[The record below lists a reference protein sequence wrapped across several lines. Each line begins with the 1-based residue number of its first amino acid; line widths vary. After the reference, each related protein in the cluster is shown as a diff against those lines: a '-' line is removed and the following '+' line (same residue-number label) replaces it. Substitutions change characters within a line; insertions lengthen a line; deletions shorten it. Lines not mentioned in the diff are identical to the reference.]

1 MRSSNAFGNTLSTEV
16 NMNTPALLNRHIA
29 GGSLPKLLLLL
40 LFVALFGGWW
50 MWKNQYG
57 LIGHIQGIPEST
69 VDQIVFVKQGASGT
83 DLYLVSADG
92 SKPPT
97 PLVDG
102 KGDVQ
107 SPTWS
112 PDGKKICFAG
122 QPDSSGSV
130 DPTFQLFLV
139 GKDKPQQITYGT
151 LAKSKPQWRAG
162 SDVIGFLSGG
172 ALKTVRANGDDLR
185 QVYPIPHRGTPSETG
200 EESEAEEV
208 GKRPPIELFRWSPN
222 GKAVVAVQVMEGEDA
237 PTIGD
242 PNWFKKHPNTSS
254 SEPTGMTVE
263 PEAVIL
269 LRSLE
274 DEKPLLLTAAKK
286 VGVAWTPDSERIV
299 LTLSSSQKQHALVV
313 MRVDDQVPK
322 PLLVATGYTVSPENP
337 EVSPDGTQVA
347 FEVWKLDSAE
357 NRQLLGIAVIS
368 LDTANP
374 IKVVSPADIS
384 KIPVR
389 IKGQA
394 KEPKWSPDGTRI
406 LYTMPGPSG
415 RDLWVAKADGSQTI
429 RLTKDGDNFD
439 AAWSPARK

>member
-1 MRSSNAFGNTLSTEV
+1 
-16 NMNTPALLNRHIA
+16 MNTSSFLHRHIT

-50 MWKNQYG
+50 MWKNHYG
-57 LIGHIQGIPEST
+57 LIGHIAGIPEST
-69 VDQIVFVKQGASGT
+69 VDQIAFVKQGANGT

-97 PLVDG
+97 ALVEG
-102 KGDVQ
+102 RGDVQ

-112 PDGKKICFAG
+112 PDGKKICFSG
-122 QPDSSGSV
+122 QPDSGESV

-151 LAKSKPQWRAG
+151 LAKTRPQWRAG
-162 SDVIGFLSGG
+162 DDVIGFLSGG
-172 ALKTVRANGDDLR
+172 AIKTVRANGDDLR
-185 QVYPIPHRGTPSETG
+185 QVYPIPHRGAPSESG
-200 EESEAEEV
+200 EESEAEAL
-208 GKRPPIELFRWSPN
+208 GKRPPIELFSWSPN
-222 GKAVVAVQVMEGEDA
+222 GKALVAVQVMEGEDA
-237 PTIGD
+237 PTAGD
-242 PNWFKKHPNTSS
+242 PNWFKKRTDSPVSD
-254 SEPTGMTVE
+254 GMVGVTVE

-299 LTLSSSQKQHALVV
+299 LSLSSTHKQHALVV
-313 MRVDDQVPK
+313 MRVDDRLPK
-322 PLLVATGYTVSPENP
+322 PLLVATGYTVLPENP
-337 EVSPDGTQVA
+337 AVSPDGTQVA

-357 NRQLLGIAVIS
+357 NRLLLGIAVMP
-368 LDTANP
+368 LDTASP
-374 IKVVSPADIS
+374 IKIEKLTDLN
-384 KIPVR
+384 KIPLK

-415 RDLWVAKADGSQTI
+415 RDLWVAKADGSQRV
-429 RLTKDGDNFD
+429 RLTRDGDNFD
-439 AAWSPARK
+439 ATWSPARR